1 MKVLLVN
8 GSPHIDGTTKFAL
21 KEVEKSLNEEGIE
34 TDIIDLGS
42 NPINDCVACNY
53 CKNNNE
59 CVFNDIVNE
68 FNKKAKEA
76 DGFIFGSPVYFAHPT
91 GRVLSFLDRV
101 FYSNKN
107 IFKNKVGASI
117 VVSRRSGTT
126 ASFDI
131 LNKYFTISNMYVIS
145 SSYWNNIYGSNK
157 DDAKFDLEGRQTMYN
172 LGKNMAYLLKAISI
186 TKTNNLPLPTLS
198 TNEHTN
204 FISEK
209 DKM

>member
-21 KEVEKSLNEEGIE
+21 KEVEKSLNESGIE
-34 TDIIDLGS
+34 TEIIDLGS

-91 GRVLSFLDRV
+91 GRIISFLDRV
-101 FYSNKN
+101 FYANKN

-131 LNKYFTISNMYVIS
+131 LNKYFTNSNMYVIS

>member
-34 TDIIDLGS
+34 TEIIDLGS

-59 CVFNDIVNE
+59 CIFNDIVNE

-91 GRVLSFLDRV
+91 GRILSFLDRV

-186 TKTNNLPLPTLS
+186 AKTNNLTLPSLS

>member
-34 TDIIDLGS
+34 TEIIDLGS

-91 GRVLSFLDRV
+91 GRILSFLDRV

>member
-34 TDIIDLGS
+34 TEIIDLGS

-59 CVFNDIVNE
+59 CIFNDIVNE

-91 GRVLSFLDRV
+91 GRILSFLDRV
-101 FYSNKN
+101 FYSNKS

-186 TKTNNLPLPTLS
+186 AKTNNLTLPSLS

>member
-34 TDIIDLGS
+34 TEIIDLGS
-42 NPINDCVACNY
+42 NP
-53 CKNNNE
+53 NNE

-68 FNKKAKEA
+68 FNKKAKEV

-91 GRVLSFLDRV
+91 GRILSFLDRV

-107 IFKNKVGASI
+107 IFKNKAGASI
-117 VVSRRSGTT
+117 VVSRSGTT

-172 LGKNMAYLLKAISI
+172 LGKNMAYLLKAITI

>member
-34 TDIIDLGS
+34 TEIIDLGS

-59 CVFNDIVNE
+59 CIFNDIVNE

-91 GRVLSFLDRV
+91 GRILSFLDRV

-186 TKTNNLPLPTLS
+186 TKTNNLPLPSLS

-209 DKM
+209 DKI

>member
-34 TDIIDLGS
+34 TEIIDLGS

-59 CVFNDIVNE
+59 CIFNDIVNE

-91 GRVLSFLDRV
+91 GRILSFLDRV

-172 LGKNMAYLLKAISI
+172 LGKNMAYLLKAISFA
-186 TKTNNLPLPTLS
+186 KTNNLPLPSLS

>member
-34 TDIIDLGS
+34 TEIIDLGS

-59 CVFNDIVNE
+59 CIFNDIVNE

-91 GRVLSFLDRV
+91 GRILSFLDRV

>member
-34 TDIIDLGS
+34 TEIIDLGS

-76 DGFIFGSPVYFAHPT
+76 VGFIFGSPVYFAHPT
-91 GRVLSFLDRV
+91 GRILSFLDRV

-172 LGKNMAYLLKAISI
+172 LGKNMAYLLKTISI

>member
-34 TDIIDLGS
+34 TEIIDLGS

-59 CVFNDIVNE
+59 CIFNDIVNE

-91 GRVLSFLDRV
+91 GRILSFLDRV

-172 LGKNMAYLLKAISI
+172 LGKNMAYLLKAISFA
-186 TKTNNLPLPTLS
+186 KTNNLPLPTLS